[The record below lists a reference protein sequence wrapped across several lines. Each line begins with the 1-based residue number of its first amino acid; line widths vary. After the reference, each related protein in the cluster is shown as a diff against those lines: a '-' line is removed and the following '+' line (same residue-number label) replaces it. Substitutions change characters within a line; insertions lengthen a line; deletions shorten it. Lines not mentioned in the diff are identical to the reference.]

1 MGLTLLEI
9 VLPGI
14 LVIYAEITNIQ
25 ESKFYRV
32 ENHIAGVRKRMDHFH
47 MYQYK

>member
-32 ENHIAGVRKRMDHFH
+32 ENHTAGGEEEDGPLPHVSI
-47 MYQYK
+47 